1 MSSQASLLSS
11 DLRIWDLDNQI
22 SHALLAPRNLM
33 VPLQTWLQ
41 NTSNIKQMCSS
52 LIPSDMTYISSVIQ
66 QITLGEI
73 RTQFRY
79 FYSICGKNISI
90 IIVPKKVPSGDE
102 EMAAYIS
109 VFHWTID
116 QYYCWQKLIQIW

>member
-1 MSSQASLLSS
+1 
-11 DLRIWDLDNQI
+11 
-22 SHALLAPRNLM
+22 
-33 VPLQTWLQ
+33 
-41 NTSNIKQMCSS
+41 MCSS

-109 VFHWTID
+109 VFH
-116 QYYCWQKLIQIW
+116 